1 MAHFILYKGKRN
13 KRELSEQEM
22 QRRKDLVFI
31 QGPLKY
37 MDVWLKFGHS
47 FSKAT
52 FLARCLWLPKAW
64 HFSWNLIVY
73 HKISCFYFEPRI
85 HLMSI
90 VRPPNQLIISW
101 RTIGCR
107 SICPVLRLLEL
118 VTEVLTPS
126 APPFS
131 WSRNIIL
138 LHKQTRILTQREDK
152 CPIKN
157 FVTKQSFLE
166 QGLMLW
172 IWLWNTLNLFG
183 SILSTFAL

>member
-1 MAHFILYKGKRN
+1 
-13 KRELSEQEM
+13 
-22 QRRKDLVFI
+22 
-31 QGPLKY
+31 
-37 MDVWLKFGHS
+37 MDVWLKIGHS
-47 FSKAT
+47 FSKASL
-52 FLARCLWLPKAW
+52 LARDLWLPKAW
-64 HFSWNLIVY
+64 HFSSNWILY
-73 HKISCFYFEPRI
+73 YKISCLYFELRI

-90 VRPPNQLIISW
+90 VRLPNQLTISW

-131 WSRNIIL
+131 WSRNIFL
-138 LHKQTRILTQREDK
+138 LHKQTHILTQREDK
-152 CPIKN
+152 GLIKN
-157 FVTKQSFLE
+157 FVRKRGFLG

-183 SILSTFAL
+183 SILSTFV